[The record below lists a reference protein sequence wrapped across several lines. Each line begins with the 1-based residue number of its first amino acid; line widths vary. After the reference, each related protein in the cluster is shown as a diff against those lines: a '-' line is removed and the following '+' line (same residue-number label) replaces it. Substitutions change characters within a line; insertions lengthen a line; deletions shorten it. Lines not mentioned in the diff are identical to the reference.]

1 MFNPFTLHLQ
11 FTLFGVVVTRFD
23 ISVSLYTVKGIDL
36 TICNSFCHTE
46 AEYIRRA
53 TKMRILT
60 ASMYYVVAKVQ
71 GYTLLDVDMLP
82 LQGEHWQTDQMVS
95 AYLSLVASRFS
106 RPGKLVLA
114 LDFTVVGSIFTG
126 VGIKRH
132 LEQDAQLPLSS
143 VSVLK

>member
-1 MFNPFTLHLQ
+1 M
-11 FTLFGVVVTRFD
+11 
-23 ISVSLYTVKGIDL
+23 
-36 TICNSFCHTE
+36 CNSFSHAET
-46 AEYIRRA
+46 EYIRRA

-60 ASMYYVVAKVQ
+60 ASMHYVVVKIQ
-71 GYTLLDVDMLP
+71 GYTLLDVNMLP

-95 AYLSLVASRFS
+95 AYLTLVASRFS

-126 VGIKRH
+126 LGIKRH

-143 VSVLK
+143 VSA